1 VDDGGKAIR
10 MEEERFVIVEPSVA
24 IGKALL
30 EGLRGH
36 ARLVAIKGGI
46 DAVVRGVKEADAT
59 VAAVNLGTRGAVSG
73 FHVLHALKQDNP
85 TLKLWGYVV
94 PPNATKG
101 IALGRVECLPHS
113 IERQRL
119 VELLLR
125 LCRRGT
131 RILSVGFDMQL
142 LLGIRKQ
149 LGQSGASLSMAC
161 DSKQGQ
167 ELRDMVNAEMHLV
180 DLELPRGDGYRSIGR
195 LAGATGSLVTWL
207 LCGGE
212 APPAEAGSLVATGA
226 MERSAAAFLAPAEL
240 AHVCL
245 EEWGYDGALDDSAS
259 GKQRSRPRERATI
272 AAAARGAAGG
282 LRRGPSGQ
290 RRA

>member
-1 VDDGGKAIR
+1 MLFR
-10 MEEERFVIVEPSVA
+10 S
-24 IGKALL
+24 
-30 EGLRGH
+30 
-36 ARLVAIKGGI
+36 
-46 DAVVRGVKEADAT
+46 EADAT
-59 VAAVNLGTRGAVSG
+59 VAAVNLGSRGAVSG
-73 FHVLHALKQDNP
+73 FHVLHALRQEHP

-101 IALGRVECLPHS
+101 IALGRIECLPDAV
-113 IERQRL
+113 ERQRL
-119 VELLLR
+119 VEFLQR
-125 LCRRGT
+125 RARRGT
-131 RILSVGFDMQL
+131 RILSVGFEMQL
-142 LLGIRKQ
+142 LIGIRKQ
-149 LGQSGASLSMAC
+149 LGQSGISLSMAC

-180 DLELPRGDGYRSIGR
+180 DLDLPRGDGYRAIGR
-195 LAGATGSLVTWL
+195 LANGSQIVWL

-240 AHVCL
+240 GHACL
-245 EEWGYDGALDDSAS
+245 DEWGCDGAADDAAS
-259 GKQRSRPRERATI
+259 DKPRSRPRERATSTGS
-272 AAAARGAAGG
+272 AAARGAAGG